1 MSGTPP
7 IVAIW
12 AALLI
17 CCFAAPVPGFVLPW
31 FGKTGAG
38 VLIALPPPIA
48 AAEVAA
54 FVVYLL

>member
-1 MSGTPP
+1 MSGAPP

-17 CCFAAPVPGFVLPW
+17 CCFATPVVGFLLRG

-54 FVVYLL
+54 VVVYLL